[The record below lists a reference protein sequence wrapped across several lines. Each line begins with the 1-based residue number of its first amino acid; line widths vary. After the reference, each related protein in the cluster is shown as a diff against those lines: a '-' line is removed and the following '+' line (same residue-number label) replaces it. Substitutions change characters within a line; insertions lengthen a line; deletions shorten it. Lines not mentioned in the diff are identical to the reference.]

1 MKSAMFFKIKE
12 GYKVSCV
19 KIVTWS
25 IVVKE
30 GTNTLIFYI
39 FECGAEYATE
49 GSAEPGAKWVVNSI
63 SF

>member
-1 MKSAMFFKIKE
+1 MKGAIFLKTKK
-12 GYKVSCV
+12 GCKVSCV

-25 IVVKE
+25 IVVNE

-39 FECGAEYATE
+39 FKCGAEYATE
-49 GSAEPGAKWVVNSI
+49 GSAEPGAKWVANSI